1 MTIFK
6 NIGLITKRND
16 AQVKQCLETLVKFLL
31 KHHLDILID
40 APSAEL
46 LSQTDLNIVPNSEA
60 LGSRCDLVIVIGGD
74 GTLLQAARLLAKY
87 DVHLLGVNLGRLG
100 FLTDICPNAM
110 RKYLADILSGLFI
123 EENRFLLSAQAYR
136 DDQCV
141 SYCNALND
149 IIIHRGNMSHM
160 LIFETMIDGH
170 FVNCQRADGLVV
182 STPTGSTA
190 YALSAGGPIIHP
202 SLNALVL
209 VTICPHTLTSRPLVI
224 DADSCVELHI
234 ALEQRGE
241 AQLNGDGALCQTLMP
256 GDRVVIKKN
265 QHISL
270 IHPQGHDHYATLRA
284 KLDWSK
290 SI

>member
-1 MTIFK
+1 MFK

-16 AQVKQCLETLVKFLL
+16 TQVKKCLETLVKFLL
-31 KHHLDILID
+31 KYNLEILID

-46 LSQTDLNIVPNSEA
+46 LSQTDLNIVPDSEA
-60 LGSRCDLVIVIGGD
+60 LGNRCDLVIVIGGD

-87 DVHLLGVNLGRLG
+87 DVRLLGVNLGRLG
-100 FLTDICPNAM
+100 FLADICPTAIE
-110 RKYLADILSGLFI
+110 KSLAEILGGIFI
-123 EENRFLLSAQAYR
+123 EENRFLLYAQAYR

-149 IIIHRGNMSHM
+149 ITIHRGNMSHM
-160 LIFETMIDGH
+160 LIFETLIDGH

-190 YALSAGGPIIHP
+190 YALSADGPIIHP

-256 GDRVVIKKN
+256 GDRVVIKKY